1 MTGDGHFL
9 QMAGDGRLLPH
20 KLIFSVTAG
29 SHEVQRVLKALPD
42 LVEMLLA
49 SDS

>member
-20 KLIFSVTAG
+20 KLIFSVTG